1 MTDGARPGW
10 TPPLGT
16 NQRIRNRAIWAVAF
30 FAASVMP
37 AIVGIGMIDI
47 EGEGGAV
54 AMPIAFALW
63 AIGALFAVF
72 TAFTTLR
79 YWEALPTQTRLL
91 GALPLLTVSF
101 FLTAALITALNLD
114 VGRRVWWPSRLSR
127 AAQPQPAA
135 GDAEATAAEHSLV
148 GG

>member
-1 MTDGARPGW
+1 M
-10 TPPLGT
+10 
-16 NQRIRNRAIWAVAF
+16 AF

-63 AIGALFAVF
+63 AVGALFAVF

-79 YWEALPTQTRLL
+79 YWEGLPTQTRLL

-101 FLTAALITALNLD
+101 FLTAALITALI
-114 VGRRVWWPSRLSR
+114 V
-127 AAQPQPAA
+127 
-135 GDAEATAAEHSLV
+135 
-148 GG
+148 